1 MKEEPKDQGLFVYAS
16 DSYLHA
22 NLITK
27 VTLASAE
34 KRRKDFKVD
43 EILKLRV
50 LSFSEERQFDWLNPT
65 RNLEFAE
72 KEVDKYYPQY
82 YHKMDK
88 VRPSSMI
95 LAR

>member
-1 MKEEPKDQGLFVYAS
+1 MKEIIDDAMLLRWPSNFFYAS

-43 EILKLRV
+43 EIVKLCV
-50 LSFSEERQFDWLNPT
+50 LSFSEERQFDSQPHQ
-65 RNLEFAE
+65 
-72 KEVDKYYPQY
+72 KP
-82 YHKMDK
+82 
-88 VRPSSMI
+88 
-95 LAR
+95 